1 MKNNQNEYEVSVSL
15 SFRETV
21 KANSAGEAILKMESK
36 YIHGKGRLPREWIE
50 VDIDNNWF
58 CQVED

>member
-1 MKNNQNEYEVSVSL
+1 MLWLISTTSKYRM
-15 SFRETV
+15 RETV